1 MVMCGGLLYEEG
13 EDLEEDLVEENTALL
28 PYPMV
33 KLPGGGLKNGS
44 IMEVQDQFQNF
55 KVEIIISH
63 QVGNILIQFILLY
76 AVTVWQALIH
86 PVKGEWICGVGC
98 SWMFSSAT

>member
-1 MVMCGGLLYEEG
+1 MIVCGGLWYEEG
-13 EDLEEDLVEENTALL
+13 EDLEQDLVEENMALL

-44 IMEVQDQFQNF
+44 IMEVQDQLQNF

-63 QVGNILIQFILLY
+63 QVRSVL
-76 AVTVWQALIH
+76 T
-86 PVKGEWICGVGC
+86 
-98 SWMFSSAT
+98 